1 MFRERREISCDRESE
16 KDRHRKIARPNGRP
30 NPRED
35 TPKKYTKAPRNE
47 KKSEMKE
54 QAKWKT
60 ERGISVSYLLE
71 A

>member
-35 TPKKYTKAPRNE
+35 TPKKYTKRLGM